1 MALNLQEFPSP
12 PSANST
18 LLRRALAHWADEGAF
33 SDADVRAVCEAFR
46 GVFGMNHTLQGAALR
61 DALLLYPVEDED
73 KDTMR
78 IYAVQVKESGALRWV
93 HWELS
98 SMWSFGAGV
107 SLDEMLTVLTMN
119 GRSV

>member
-1 MALNLQEFPSP
+1 MHQ
-12 PSANST
+12 
-18 LLRRALAHWADEGAF
+18 RALPGKGREHI
-33 SDADVRAVCEAFR
+33 
-46 GVFGMNHTLQGAALR
+46 AALR
-61 DALLLYPVEDED
+61 DALLLFPVEDED

-107 SLDEMLTVLTMN
+107 SLDEMLTVLTMT